1 MRRSRSAELLES
13 DPEINR
19 TFRRL
24 LKEKQ
29 DREKAME
36 DQNEEKL

>member
-1 MRRSRSAELLES
+1 MRCSRSYELLDT
-13 DPEINR
+13 DPEIDN